1 MDSLVKHLAS
11 SKHRVTLERSKSA
24 EDLQR
29 AIGLGYLL
37 VNFPET
43 KGGTELGI
51 TLNPARAMLENADFA
66 AGSGT
71 IYLAGTLVLNYN
83 HVEVELDVDLATL
96 EGRGCLKLIA
106 DEVDWR
112 AQRSMRQNS

>member
-43 KGGTELGI
+43 NGGTELGI
-51 TLNPARAMLENADFA
+51 TLNPSRTVLENADFSNR
-66 AGSGT
+66 SGT
-71 IYLAGTLVLNYN
+71 IHLAGTLVLNYN
-83 HVEVELDVDLATL
+83 HVELELDVDLATL

-106 DEVDWR
+106 DEATWR
-112 AQRSMRQNS
+112 AKRSMREQS